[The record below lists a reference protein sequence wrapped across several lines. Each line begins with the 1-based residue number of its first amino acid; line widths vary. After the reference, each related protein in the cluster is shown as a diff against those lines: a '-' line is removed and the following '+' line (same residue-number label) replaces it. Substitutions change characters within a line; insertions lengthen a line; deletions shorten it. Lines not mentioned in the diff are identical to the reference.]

1 LRCEGPDSTTRKL
14 TTAVSRIA
22 LGKEPCLAVGD
33 LNLTRDWGHA
43 EDAIEVMWLA
53 LQAEVPDD
61 YIVASGEGHT
71 MRDLLE
77 TAFATLGI
85 NVE

>member
-1 LRCEGPDSTTRKL
+1 
-14 TTAVSRIA
+14 
-22 LGKEPCLAVGD
+22 LGKESSLAIGD
-33 LNLTRDWGHA
+33 LHLTRDWGHA

-53 LQAEVPDD
+53 LQAEVPED

-77 TAFATLGI
+77 IAFATLGI
-85 NVE
+85 QIE

>member
-1 LRCEGPDSTTRKL
+1 
-14 TTAVSRIA
+14 
-22 LGKEPCLAVGD
+22 
-33 LNLTRDWGHA
+33 
-43 EDAIEVMWLA
+43 MWLA